1 MIEMVRRFLRQKLD
15 NPAIAVTLGALALMS
30 SFPLALTG
38 AGLKPTTFVAL
49 VVIAAGSVSKDAS
62 SGALQMILVRPL
74 RRTDYL
80 FGRYLGI
87 LTAFGI
93 FLLATIL
100 LGILI
105 SATILPALH
114 VQAAPLTF
122 PTLVRGLADSF
133 LSAML
138 FCAAMVFY
146 STFLPGYGDAV
157 AVFLVPVFLSV
168 LGQLGTGLQKPWMTR
183 AFRVIDENVVPEVNW
198 EAVFQGQSPLG
209 APMGRWAL
217 ALTCFLLAA
226 ALVFSKREFAYGQD

>member
-1 MIEMVRRFLRQKLD
+1 VIEMVRRFLRQKLD

-105 SATILPALH
+105 SSTIFSRPACPGRSAHLPD
-114 VQAAPLTF
+114 PC
-122 PTLVRGLADSF
+122 PRPRGLVSQRDALLRSHGLLFDVSSGLRRRRGRLPRARF
-133 LSAML
+133 PFGVRSARHRSAETVDDQGLSHH
-138 FCAAMVFY
+138 
-146 STFLPGYGDAV
+146 
-157 AVFLVPVFLSV
+157 
-168 LGQLGTGLQKPWMTR
+168 R
-183 AFRVIDENVVPEVNW
+183 
-198 EAVFQGQSPLG
+198 
-209 APMGRWAL
+209 
-217 ALTCFLLAA
+217 
-226 ALVFSKREFAYGQD
+226 